1 MAENNISIKVQA
13 DTTAARAEISN
24 FGKVLEALGR
34 TSAGSGM
41 SSVGQAASK
50 MVKAFDDA
58 ELAVAGLVDRF
69 VEQAGAATSMAKG
82 LSNVSV
88 ALKRIDA
95 AQREASKSMT
105 AYHAMMRNV
114 AKDQEDFG
122 TIGARSSREIKA
134 EMDKLNAALSRL
146 KKSSTATSQD
156 VSRATQAVKK
166 RMAELNA
173 EMDGTAAKMDNV
185 SKKSDVL
192 RNGYQKLIGAW
203 VAFQGLMAAGGIIA
217 AVEEMDRLDA
227 RLKISEGSA
236 KAAATAMDEIKRVAT
251 DTRAP
256 VKDVADAYIRFSTAI
271 QRAGGSQKQSIQ
283 FTELLSKALKVSGA
297 SAETTGRV
305 MLQLGQAFDSGRLQ
319 GDEFRSVAENG
330 GMVLNYLA
338 DALGVTRGQL
348 REMGTAGELTA
359 DKLLKLIDAA
369 DQINKDFAQVPRTAG
384 EAFVLVSNAFLD
396 VAQKSSLLKALIQGL
411 GEVLIFAA
419 KNMGALIS
427 TAIIGGLTA
436 LIISAGGITAAFSA
450 AATAVAGLR
459 IALLTLATSNP
470 WLLAFAAAST
480 AIIWLWDDI
489 KEAILYVMDLLG
501 MKPETVAIDQTTEAV
516 AELER
521 QITGMQ
527 AKLGPALEAV
537 KKQIDEQRKAAT
549 ASVKAITQAYSEM
562 AGQIDAN
569 ASEQINVIRA
579 RYAEEKRL
587 IAQTKGESDARYAAE
602 AQALIAS
609 TKEQIEILKDSARQK
624 NQLIDEE
631 YTIASQAT
639 RVMYDNERDRAA
651 ALQALDNE
659 VMQKKRTVLAQML
672 SDYRSHI
679 DALNGEAERNFQA
692 VKAIEEQ
699 KRGLSMSTQE
709 RIRSLQQ
716 AAMGEYAAYQDK
728 LKQIDELN
736 AKAREAILA
745 GQSEQA
751 VEYAKKAQDVAAN
764 IASGAKE
771 NGKEIVS
778 QAQATQTAIAKISE
792 SERIAQGA
800 LDETMRKREQAGN
813 MALEQ
818 AQTFSTSMRNLQ
830 TELDTV
836 STKLASGLQFTI
848 QTNTAQVLEDVQ
860 KLEEFITQ
868 RDMMLTVQSNIDEL
882 KGKVD
887 EMKESLETGTTSTH
901 EIDDNAREVQ
911 RAIDNLKRDTSST
924 HTIYIRRV
932 ETNATGGLAG
942 WSQRFRDGGQA
953 FRRRIGKIVG
963 AGSATSDSIPAMLSN
978 GEFVIRASMVRKWG
992 ASFFEALNRGMMPP
1006 MPKYAMGG
1014 AVNVPLSIG
1023 GSSEAL
1029 TVTFRAGDLEAPVRI
1044 SDKTSRESMKAFAR
1058 ELQKIR
1064 LVQG

>member
-1 MAENNISIKVQA
+1 MAESNVTIKIQAEASAAKSEIQNIGRLLDGLGK
-13 DTTAARAEISN
+13 TGAAGGMESVN
-24 FGKVLEALGR
+24 
-34 TSAGSGM
+34 SA
-41 SSVGQAASK
+41 VSK
-50 MVKAFDDA
+50 MAKTFDAA
-58 ELAVAGLVDRF
+58 ELAVAGLVDKF

-82 LSNVSV
+82 LSTVST
-88 ALKRIDA
+88 AIKRIDA
-95 AQREASKSMT
+95 AQREASRSLT
-105 AYHAMMRNV
+105 AYSAMMRSV

-146 KKSSTATSQD
+146 KKSSTTTSQD
-156 VSRATQAVKK
+156 ITRATEQVKK
-166 RMAELNA
+166 RMSELNA
-173 EMDGTAAKMDNV
+173 EMAGTGKQMDSV
-185 SKKSDVL
+185 SGKTGTLKD
-192 RNGYQKLIGAW
+192 NFHKLVGVW
-203 VAFQGLMAAGGIIA
+203 VAFQGMMAAGGLIA
-217 AVEEMDRLDA
+217 AIEEMDRLDA

-236 KAAATAMDEIKRVAT
+236 KAAANAMDEIKRIAT

-297 SAETTGRV
+297 SATQVGNT
-305 MLQLGQAFDSGRLQ
+305 MLQLGQAFQSGALQ

-348 REMGTAGELTA
+348 KKMSADGELTA
-359 DKLLKLIDAA
+359 EKLLKLVDAA
-369 DQINKDFAQVPRTAG
+369 DAINRDFAQVPKTAG

-396 VAQKSSLLKALIQGL
+396 VAQKSTALKLIIRGL

-436 LIISAGGITAAFSA
+436 LIISAGGLTAAFSA
-450 AATAVAGLR
+450 ATAAVAGLR
-459 IALLTLATSNP
+459 IALLSLATSNP
-470 WLLAFAAAST
+470 WLIAFAAAST

-489 KEAILYVMDLLG
+489 KKAILFVMDLLG
-501 MKPETVAIDQTTEAV
+501 MTPETVAIDKTTESV

-521 QITGMQ
+521 QINEMQ
-527 AKLGPALEAV
+527 GKLGPALEAV
-537 KKQIDEQRKAAT
+537 NKKIEEQRKAAT
-549 ASVKAITQAYSEM
+549 KSVKAITQAYADM

-569 ASEQINVIRA
+569 ASDQVNAIKA

-587 IAQTKGESDARYAAE
+587 IAETKGESDARYAAE
-602 AQALIAS
+602 AQALIAA
-609 TKEQIEILKDSARQK
+609 TQQQIEILKDSARQK

-699 KRGLSMSTQE
+699 KRGLSMSTQD
-709 RIRSLQQ
+709 RIRALQQ
-716 AAMGEYAAYQDK
+716 SAMGEYEAYQDK

-736 AKAREAILA
+736 AKARAAILE

-751 VEYAKKAQDVAAN
+751 VEYAKKAQEVASG
-764 IASGAKE
+764 IASGVKE

-778 QAQATQTAIAKISE
+778 QANATATAISKITESESIAQAALDARKNAHQQVAQAAHQEAQSVESSMSGIATQ
-792 SERIAQGA
+792 
-800 LDETMRKREQAGN
+800 
-813 MALEQ
+813 
-818 AQTFSTSMRNLQ
+818 LQ
-830 TELDTV
+830 TVNAQLKD
-836 STKLASGLQFTI
+836 GLSFTI
-848 QTNTAQVLEDVQ
+848 QTNVDQVLADVQ
-860 KLEEFITQ
+860 ALEGFIQQ
-868 RDMMLTVQSNIDEL
+868 REMLLTVQSNLDEL
-882 KGKVD
+882 QDQVAD
-887 EMKESLETGTTSTH
+887 MKIELEEGTASHH

-911 RAIDNLKRDTSST
+911 RAIDNLKKDTSST
-924 HTIYIRRV
+924 HTIFVKRV
-932 ETNATGGLAG
+932 EARAAGGLIQA
-942 WSQRFRDGGQA
+942 FANGGQA
-953 FRRRIGKIVG
+953 FRRRIGKIIG
-963 AGSATSDSIPAMLSN
+963 PGSGTSDSIPAMLSN
-978 GEFVIRASMVRKWG
+978 GEFVIRAAMVRKWG

-1014 AVNVPLSIG
+1014 AVNVPLSMS

-1029 TVTFRAGDLEAPVRI
+1029 TVTFRAGDLEAPVKITDR
-1044 SDKTSRESMKAFAR
+1044 TSRESMKAFAR

>member
-1 MAENNISIKVQA
+1 MAESNVTIKIQAEASAAKSEIQNIGRLLDGLGK
-13 DTTAARAEISN
+13 TGAAGGMDSVN
-24 FGKVLEALGR
+24 
-34 TSAGSGM
+34 SA
-41 SSVGQAASK
+41 VSK
-50 MVKAFDDA
+50 MVKTFDAA
-58 ELAVAGLVDRF
+58 ELAVAGLVDKF

-82 LSNVSV
+82 LSTVST
-88 ALKRIDA
+88 AIKRIDT
-95 AQREASKSMT
+95 AQREASRSLT
-105 AYHAMMRNV
+105 AYSAMMRSV

-146 KKSSTATSQD
+146 KKSSTTTSQD
-156 VSRATQAVKK
+156 ITRATEQVKK
-166 RMAELNA
+166 RMSELNA
-173 EMDGTAAKMDNV
+173 EMAGTGKQMDSV
-185 SKKSDVL
+185 SGKTSTLKD
-192 RNGYQKLIGAW
+192 NFHKLVGVW
-203 VAFQGLMAAGGIIA
+203 VAFKGMMAAGGLIA
-217 AVEEMDRLDA
+217 AIEEMDRLDA

-236 KAAATAMDEIKRVAT
+236 KAAANAMDEIKRVAT

-297 SAETTGRV
+297 SAQQVGNT
-305 MLQLGQAFDSGRLQ
+305 MLQLGQAFQSGALQ

-348 REMGTAGELTA
+348 RKMSTDGELTSE
-359 DKLLKLIDAA
+359 KLLKLVDAA
-369 DQINKDFAQVPRTAG
+369 DRINRDFAKVPKTAG
-384 EAFVLVSNAFLD
+384 EAFTLVSNAFLD
-396 VAQKSSLLKALIQGL
+396 VASKSTALKLVIQGI

-419 KNMGALIS
+419 KNMGALVS
-427 TAIIGGLTA
+427 TAIIAGLAT
-436 LIISAGGITAAFSA
+436 LIISAGGIAAAFSA
-450 AATAVAGLR
+450 AAGAVLALRTALMTLVTANPILLGITAGLTAVV
-459 IALLTLATSNP
+459 
-470 WLLAFAAAST
+470 WF
-480 AIIWLWDDI
+480 WDEI
-489 KEAILYVMDLLG
+489 KSGWYEILDMFG
-501 MKPETVAIDQTTEAV
+501 MKPKSVAIDDMTGQIG
-516 AELER
+516 ELEL
-521 QITGMQ
+521 QINGMQ

-537 KKQIDEQRKAAT
+537 KKQIEDQRKAAT
-549 ASVKAITQAYSEM
+549 ESVKAITSAYQSM

-569 ASEQINVIRA
+569 ASEQISAIKA
-579 RYAEEKRL
+579 RYAEEQRL
-587 IAQTKGESDARYAAE
+587 IAQTKGQSDARYAAE
-602 AQALIAS
+602 AQALIVS
-609 TKEQIEILKDSARQK
+609 TRQQIEILKDAARQK

-639 RVMYDNERDRAA
+639 RVMYDNERERAA
-651 ALQALDNE
+651 ALQTLDNE

-679 DALNGEAERNFQA
+679 DALNSEAERNFQA

-736 AKAREAILA
+736 GKAREAILA

-751 VEYAKKAQDVAAN
+751 VEYAKKAQEVAAG
-764 IASGAKE
+764 IASGVKE

-836 STKLASGLQFTI
+836 STNLASGLQFTI

-868 RDMMLTVQSNIDEL
+868 RDILLTVQSNLDEL

-887 EMKESLETGTTSTH
+887 EMKESLEKGTASHH
-901 EIDDNAREVQ
+901 EIDDNAKEVQ
-911 RAIDNLKRDTSST
+911 RAIDRLKLPTHSY
-924 HTIYIRRV
+924 HTIYEKRV
-932 ETNATGGLAG
+932 PLNSNGGLIQGYATGGHV
-942 WSQRFRDGGQA
+942 W
-953 FRRRIGKIVG
+953 RRILGKVNG
-963 AGSATSDSIPAMLSN
+963 PGTGTSDSVFAKLSN

-1014 AVNVPLSIG
+1014 AVNVPLSMS

-1029 TVTFRAGDLEAPVRI
+1029 TVTFRAGDLEAPVKITDR
-1044 SDKTSRESMKAFAR
+1044 TSRESMKAFAR

>member
-1 MAENNISIKVQA
+1 MADQNISIKIQA
-13 DTTAARAEISN
+13 DANAAKAELRDLISQVRESGRAATSAEKDAINAAKQRVREIRSVARAE
-24 FGKVLEALGR
+24 KDLG
-34 TSAGSGM
+34 T
-41 SSVGQAASK
+41 VGIRS
-50 MVKAFDDA
+50 
-58 ELAVAGLVDRF
+58 
-69 VEQAGAATSMAKG
+69 T
-82 LSNVSV
+82 
-88 ALKRIDA
+88 
-95 AQREASKSMT
+95 RE
-105 AYHAMMRNV
+105 V
-114 AKDQEDFG
+114 
-122 TIGARSSREIKA
+122 KA
-134 EMDKLNAALSRL
+134 EMDKLNAALDRL
-146 KKSSTATSQD
+146 KKSSTATAQD
-156 VSRATQAVKK
+156 VFRATQQVNGRLKELQSELGNVEKK
-166 RMAELNA
+166 TGGLS
-173 EMDGTAAKMDNV
+173 V
-185 SKKSDVL
+185 SW
-192 RNGYQKLIGAW
+192 QKLVGLWA
-203 VAFQGLMAAGGIIA
+203 AFQGAMAAGGLIA
-217 AVEEMDRLDA
+217 AIEEMDRLDA

-236 KAAATAMDEIKRVAT
+236 KAAANAMDEIKRIAT

-297 SAETTGRV
+297 SATQVGNT
-305 MLQLGQAFDSGRLQ
+305 MLQLGQAFQSGALQ

-348 REMGTAGELTA
+348 KKMSADGELTA
-359 DKLLKLIDAA
+359 DKLLKLVDAA
-369 DQINKDFAQVPRTAG
+369 DRINKDFAQVPKTAG

-396 VAQKSSLLKALIQGL
+396 VAQKSTALKLVIQGL
-411 GEVLIFAA
+411 GEVLTFAA
-419 KNMGALIS
+419 KNMGELVS
-427 TAIIGGLTA
+427 TAIVAGLGSLIIGAGGLK
-436 LIISAGGITAAFSA
+436 AAFEA
-450 AATAVAGLR
+450 AALAVGGLR
-459 IALLTLATSNP
+459 IALIGLATSNP
-470 WLLAFAAAST
+470 WLLFFMSAAT
-480 AIIWLWDDI
+480 YIIWQWGAI
-489 KEAILYVMDLLG
+489 KEAIIYVMDLLG
-501 MKPETVAIDQTTEAV
+501 VTPDTVAIDKTTESV

-521 QITGMQ
+521 QINEMQ
-527 AKLGPALEAV
+527 GKLAPALEAV
-537 KKQIDEQRKAAT
+537 NKKIDEQRKAAT
-549 ASVKAITQAYSEM
+549 KSVKAITQAYADM
-562 AGQIDAN
+562 AGQIDSN
-569 ASEQINVIRA
+569 SSDQINAIKA

-587 IAQTKGESDARYAAE
+587 IAETKGESDARYAAE
-602 AQALIAS
+602 AQALIAA
-609 TKEQIEILKDSARQK
+609 TQQQIEILKDSARQK

-679 DALNGEAERNFQA
+679 DALNAEADRNFQA

-699 KRGLSMSTQE
+699 KRGLSMSTQD

-736 AKAREAILA
+736 GKAREAILA

-751 VEYAKKAQDVAAN
+751 VEYAKKAQEVAAG
-764 IASGAKE
+764 IASGVKE

-778 QAQATQTAIAKISE
+778 QAQATQTAISKISE

-911 RAIDNLKRDTSST
+911 SAIDRLKKDTSST

-932 ETNATGGLAG
+932 EANAAGGLAG

-992 ASFFEALNRGMMPP
+992 ASFFESLNRGMMPP

-1014 AVNVPLSIG
+1014 AVNIPLSMS

-1029 TVTFRAGDLEAPVRI
+1029 TVTFRAGDLEAPVKITDR
-1044 SDKTSRESMKAFAR
+1044 TSRESMKAFAR

-1064 LVQG
+1064 LVQGYRRGPQ